1 MSSDIQKTVEA
12 GKLTPKQGSALEKLE
27 PGAYVSHKSWG
38 FGQIDAVDFLLGQIT
53 INFKGK
59 RAHPMQLAYAAD
71 SLQPI
76 AADHI
81 LARKAS
87 NLAGVKKQ
95 AKEEPVAFMRSVLQ
109 NYGGHMTQ
117 DQIAQVLVPDAF
129 AETEFKKWWDN
140 AKKALKKDGH
150 FAIPSKKSE
159 PVQLREEAVSR
170 VDEHLAEFQEARQ
183 LKDQINVLD
192 RILKDLEEF
201 TDPVGQLGP
210 IVLAIED
217 AARKSARL
225 RTNEA
230 LQLVLARDEI
240 VERKGP
246 PLAASQPTV
255 ASILR
260 EEGRQLRSLLSE
272 VPAAKLKR
280 VLAEVPTAFPDDWV
294 SKTLDLVVNGSSR
307 IVGEA
312 ARLLQEKGH
321 TEALRVGLDRAI
333 RDHSISSAAL
343 VWLSDKRERKAE
355 FSDLIHPRV
364 LSAMLGAMDRDQ
376 FMESRDRK
384 LHDLLLNDKELI
396 LDLIAD
402 ASPEELREVVRK
414 LLLSPIFE
422 ELNKRSLLGRIVR
435 VYPEMQALITG
446 DPAGEKQE
454 SLVVSW
460 ASFERRK
467 AELDDLT
474 NRQIPQN
481 KQEIATAREHGD
493 LRENFEYKAAKDQQ
507 RVLWRREAETKRDL
521 SLARGTDFANPDT
534 SVVSIGTDVTV
545 QESDGKT
552 VTYSILGAWDSD
564 PDKNIIS
571 YQAGIAQALIGHKVG
586 EKVEV
591 PGEITT
597 QTVEIVAIVPSKNL
611 PPVPVH

>member
-1 MSSDIQKTVEA
+1 
-12 GKLTPKQGSALEKLE
+12 
-27 PGAYVSHKSWG
+27 
-38 FGQIDAVDFLLGQIT
+38 
-53 INFKGK
+53 
-59 RAHPMQLAYAAD
+59 MQLSYAAD

-81 LARKAS
+81 LARKAAD
-87 NLAGVKKQ
+87 LAGVKKR
-95 AKEEPVAFMRSVLQ
+95 AKEEPVPFVRGVLQ

-117 DQIAQVLVPDAF
+117 DQLAQVLVPDVF

-159 PVQLREEAVSR
+159 PVQLREEPVAR

-183 LKDQINVLD
+183 LKDQINCLD

-210 IVLAIED
+210 IVLSIED

-246 PLAASQPTV
+246 PLAAGQPSV

-260 EEGRQLRSLLSE
+260 EEGRQLRSLLAE

-280 VLAEVPTAFPDDWV
+280 VLAEVPVAFPDDWV
-294 SKTLDLVVNGSSR
+294 PKTLDLVVNGSSR

-343 VWLSDKRERKAE
+343 VWLSDKRERKGE
-355 FSDLIHPRV
+355 FSDLIHPRI

-396 LDLIAD
+396 LDLIAE
-402 ASPEELREVVRK
+402 ASPEELREVMRK

-446 DPAGEKQE
+446 DTGAEKQE
-454 SLVVSW
+454 SLTVSW
-460 ASFERRK
+460 ASFQRRK
-467 AELDDLT
+467 EEFDDLV
-474 NRQIPQN
+474 NKQIPQN

-507 RVLWRREAETKRDL
+507 RVLWRRKAEAERDL

-534 SVVSIGTDVTV
+534 SAVNIGTDVTV
-545 QESDGKT
+545 KESDGKS
-552 VTYSILGAWDSD
+552 VTYSILGAWDGD
-564 PDKNIIS
+564 PSRNIIS

-586 EKVEV
+586 EQVEV
-591 PGEITT
+591 PGEIAT
-597 QTVEIVAIVPSKNL
+597 QTVEIAAIAPSKNL
-611 PPVPVH
+611 PPVPEH

>member
-1 MSSDIQKTVEA
+1 MSSDIQKAVEA
-12 GKLTPKQGSALEKLE
+12 GKLTPKQGIALEKLE
-27 PGAYVSHKSWG
+27 PGAYVAHKSWG
-38 FGQIDAVDFLLGQIT
+38 FGQIDAIDFLVGQIT

-59 RAHPMQLAYAAD
+59 RAHPMQLSYAAD

-87 NLAGVKKQ
+87 NLVGVKKQ
-95 AKEEPVAFMRSVLQ
+95 AKDEPVPFMRSVLQ

-117 DQIAQVLVPDAF
+117 DQIAQALVPEVF

-159 PVQLREEAVSR
+159 PVTLREEAVSR

-183 LKDQINVLD
+183 LKDQINCLD

-201 TDPVGQLGP
+201 ADPVGQLGP

-255 ASILR
+255 SSILR
-260 EEGRQLRSLLSE
+260 DEGRQLRSLLNE

-294 SKTLDLVVNGSSR
+294 TKTLDLVVNGSSR

-343 VWLSDKRERKAE
+343 VWLSDKRERKGE

-396 LDLIAD
+396 LDLIAE
-402 ASPEELREVVRK
+402 ASPEELREVMRK
-414 LLLSPIFE
+414 LLMSPIFE

-446 DPAGEKQE
+446 DTGAEKQE
-454 SLVVSW
+454 SLIVSW
-460 ASFERRK
+460 ASFQRRK
-467 AELDDLT
+467 EEFDDLV
-474 NRQIPQN
+474 NKQIPQN

-507 RVLWRREAETKRDL
+507 RVLWRRKAEAERDL

-534 SVVSIGTDVTV
+534 SAVSIGTDVTV
-545 QESDGKT
+545 KDGEGKLA
-552 VTYSILGAWDSD
+552 TYSILGAWDSA
-564 PDKNIIS
+564 PEQNIIS

-586 EKVEV
+586 ENVEV
-591 PGEITT
+591 PGEIAT
-597 QTVEIVAIVPSKNL
+597 QTVEIQSIAPSKNL
-611 PPVPVH
+611 PPEPVH

>member
-1 MSSDIQKTVEA
+1 
-12 GKLTPKQGSALEKLE
+12 
-27 PGAYVSHKSWG
+27 
-38 FGQIDAVDFLLGQIT
+38 
-53 INFKGK
+53 
-59 RAHPMQLAYAAD
+59 
-71 SLQPI
+71 
-76 AADHI
+76 
-81 LARKAS
+81 
-87 NLAGVKKQ
+87 
-95 AKEEPVAFMRSVLQ
+95 
-109 NYGGHMTQ
+109 MTQ
-117 DQIAQVLVPDAF
+117 DQLAQVLVPEVF

-159 PVQLREEAVSR
+159 PVQLREEPVSR

-183 LKDQINVLD
+183 LKDQINCLD

-230 LQLVLARDEI
+230 LQLVLA
-240 VERKGP
+240 
-246 PLAASQPTV
+246 ASQPTV

-280 VLAEVPTAFPDDWV
+280 VLAEVPAAFPDDWV

-321 TEALRVGLDRAI
+321 TEALRAGLDRAI

-343 VWLSDKRERKAE
+343 TWLADKRERKGE
-355 FSDLIHPRV
+355 FNDLIHPRV

-384 LHDLLLNDKELI
+384 LHDLLVNDKELI
-396 LDLIAD
+396 LDLIAE
-402 ASPEELREVVRK
+402 ASPEELREVMRK
-414 LLLSPIFE
+414 LILSPIFE

-446 DPAGEKQE
+446 ETAGEKQE
-454 SLVVSW
+454 SLIVSW
-460 ASFERRK
+460 GSLERRK
-467 AELDDLT
+467 DEYENLIT
-474 NRQIPQN
+474 KQIPQN
-481 KQEIATAREHGD
+481 TQEISTAREHGD
-493 LRENFEYKAAKDQQ
+493 LRENFEFKAAKDQQ
-507 RVLWRREAETKRDL
+507 RVLMRRKAETERDL

-534 SVVSIGTDVTV
+534 SAVNIGTDVTV
-545 QESDGKT
+545 KESDGKT
-552 VTYSILGAWDSD
+552 VTYSILGAWDGD
-564 PDKNIIS
+564 PDRNIIS

-591 PGEITT
+591 PGEVTT
-597 QTVEIVAIVPSKNL
+597 QTVEIVSIVPSKNL
-611 PPVPVH
+611 PPAPVH